1 MRRYPKAMAV
11 VGRKNSGKTTLLA
24 GLAAELASRGHRVGA
39 VKFSHHALDRADRDT
54 GKLGEHAHAVVGMS
68 PGETSLFLKEERSV
82 QQMLPW
88 MDVDVL
94 LVEGGKHLTSLPRIL
109 TGSGV
114 EQDQELDQGL
124 ALAVWGKDGTRLPGV
139 DSLQKLGDLVMSR
152 GFLLPELNCKA
163 CGRASC
169 ADLAREIVA
178 GSGVAEDCRSMVP
191 ELEISVNGEA
201 IALGPFVQ
209 RLLASTLNG
218 MLEELKGYSPGSVT
232 IRMER

>member
-11 VGRKNSGKTTLLA
+11 VGRKNSGKTTLLV

-94 LVEGGKHLTSLPRIL
+94 LVEGGKNLASLPRIL
-109 TGSGV
+109 TGSEA

-124 ALAVWGKDGTRLPGV
+124 ALAVWGPVRHQAARSRFPAEAWRPGHV
-139 DSLQKLGDLVMSR
+139 PWVSAPRVELQGLR
-152 GFLLPELNCKA
+152 Q
-163 CGRASC
+163 
-169 ADLAREIVA
+169 
-178 GSGVAEDCRSMVP
+178 
-191 ELEISVNGEA
+191 SV
-201 IALGPFVQ
+201 L
-209 RLLASTLNG
+209 R
-218 MLEELKGYSPGSVT
+218 
-232 IRMER
+232 